1 MFRLI
6 FLSYSNVYVGE
17 LNTSRTNRIQE
28 YKTMKGQID
37 VHVKDLI
44 KRIQDEEQ
52 DLYRKI
58 DARIQTE
65 TEYVLHSFFFYS
77 FIDFLW

>member
-1 MFRLI
+1 
-6 FLSYSNVYVGE
+6 
-17 LNTSRTNRIQE
+17 
-28 YKTMKGQID
+28 MKGQID